1 MLKKVREFLKCFI
14 FVDLGAAV
22 GRSIA
27 MYSHYKKY
35 PKFYGMQSSPWYT
48 ELVARLLVT
57 ALVVAVAFTAYVII
71 GRIIKTREMPE
82 KQ

>member
-1 MLKKVREFLKCFI
+1 MLKKAREFLKLFI
-14 FVDLGAAV
+14 FVDLGAAM

-35 PKFYGMQSSPWYT
+35 PKFYEIRSTPWYT

-71 GRIIKTREMPE
+71 GRIIKKREIPE